1 MCTVL
6 LLEAAPTLVLV
17 SLVGGLEPEVD
28 SRKESNY
35 TFKIDRTFIGPAES
49 NFFHIFLGSL
59 SFSSSLSFAL
69 QSKTVPFSGSL

>member
-6 LLEAAPTLVLV
+6 LLEAAPTSVLV
-17 SLVGGLEPEVD
+17 SLVGGLEPDVVEKNT
-28 SRKESNY
+28 SI
-35 TFKIDRTFIGPAES
+35 TFKIDPTFIGPAES